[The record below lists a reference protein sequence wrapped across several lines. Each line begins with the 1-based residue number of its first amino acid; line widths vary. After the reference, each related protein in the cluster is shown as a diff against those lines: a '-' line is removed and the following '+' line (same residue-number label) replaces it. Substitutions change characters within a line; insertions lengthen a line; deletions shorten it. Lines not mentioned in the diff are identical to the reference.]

1 MSRALPK
8 YNKRRVA
15 FIGGAAAVALSG
27 TVIAGF
33 ALAGETSSSSKSAG
47 TNARTLAGPGT
58 ITCPDVTG
66 QLPAIPASAQAEV
79 DRNLAQLQTQIDEA
93 NQRLVNT
100 VGQGGPNFV
109 QNAILGP
116 LEDKRVAA
124 LNRIETAIGRAAAKP
139 EGLEAFAA
147 CTLNAEGAGGG
158 AGAGEEAGAGA
169 GEDAGAGAG
178 AEAGAGEDAGAGA
191 GAGADEDAGA
201 GAEAGAG
208 EDAGDAAGDAGNA
221 GVGTITC
228 PDVTGQLPAIPAS
241 AQAEVDRNLAQLQT
255 QIDEANQRLVNTV
268 GQGGPNFVQNAILG
282 PLEDKRVAALNRIE
296 TAIGRAA
303 EKPEGLEAFAACT
316 LTR

>member
-169 GEDAGAGAG
+169 GEEAGAG
-178 AEAGAGEDAGAGA
+178 AEAGAG
-191 GAGADEDAGA
+191 EDAGA

-303 EKPEGLEAFAACT
+303 EKPEGLETFAACT

>member
-93 NQRLVNT
+93 NQRLVDT

-124 LNRIETAIGRAAAKP
+124 LNRIETSIGRAAAKP

-147 CTLNAEGAGGG
+147 CTLNADGAGGG

-169 GEDAGAGAG
+169 GAGEEAGAGAG
-178 AEAGAGEDAGAGA
+178 EE
-191 GAGADEDAGA
+191 AGA

-221 GVGTITC
+221 GVGTISC

-255 QIDEANQRLVNTV
+255 QIDEANQRLVDTV

-296 TAIGRAA
+296 TSIGRAA
-303 EKPEGLEAFAACT
+303 AKPEGLEAFAACT
-316 LTR
+316 LTQ